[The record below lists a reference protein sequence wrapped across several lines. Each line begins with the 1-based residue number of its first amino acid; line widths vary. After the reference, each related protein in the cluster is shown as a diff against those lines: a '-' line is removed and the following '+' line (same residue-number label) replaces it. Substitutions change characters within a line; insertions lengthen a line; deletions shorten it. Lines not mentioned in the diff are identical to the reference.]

1 MKRLMIALIAT
12 IALLGVMGC
21 GASREAMRSSESTE
35 LRSSELRSSDVKDCV
50 VIEQMDTL
58 REITTVTID
67 RNEAGDTLRLSR
79 VTERD
84 RIRDRAQERSKEVEI
99 KVVRDTVF
107 IEKRDSVDVKN
118 HSPTSGAGSSGGFVA
133 SLRWI
138 FWIIVAIGGLIIVI
152 KVSRIIRI

>member
-1 MKRLMIALIAT
+1 M
-12 IALLGVMGC
+12 
-21 GASREAMRSSESTE
+21 
-35 LRSSELRSSDVKDCV
+35 KDCV